1 MRNEYTSF
9 LIDRRRRTDGRG
21 NVTLDIVESWV
32 RWTGAVAAFVCLM
45 AALAG
50 MARGMCRPR
59 GRTTG
64 LARQVLRLPAYLLI
78 GVVFFGP
85 CFLLWRPLPLALTAS
100 ARIVAL
106 ALGALLYFP
115 GLALYLWAR
124 LTLGEM
130 YNVSSSMGAQLY
142 ADHRLVTHGPF
153 AFVRHPMYLGII
165 LASVAGLFIYRTW
178 TLVFTT
184 VTFLGLALRAR
195 REEQALAAE
204 FGEQWEGYCR
214 RVPGWIP
221 HTLRRR

>member
-1 MRNEYTSF
+1 MR
-9 LIDRRRRTDGRG
+9 
-21 NVTLDIVESWV
+21 LDIVEWWV
-32 RWTGAVAAFVCLM
+32 HWAGAVATSVCLI

-50 MARGMCRPR
+50 MARGLRRPR

-64 LARQVLRLPAYLLI
+64 LARRVLRLPAYLLI
-78 GVVFFGP
+78 GVLFFGP
-85 CFLLWRPLPLALTAS
+85 CFLLWRPLPLALSAS
-100 ARIVAL
+100 ARAVAL
-106 ALGALLYFP
+106 ALGALLCFP

-165 LASVAGLFIYRTW
+165 LASAGGLLIYRTW
-178 TLVFTT
+178 TLLFTI
-184 VTFLGLALRAR
+184 VTFLGLVLRAW

-204 FGEQWEGYCR
+204 FGERWEEYCWQ
-214 RVPGWIP
+214 VPGWIP
-221 HTLRRR
+221 RILRRR

>member
-1 MRNEYTSF
+1 MR
-9 LIDRRRRTDGRG
+9 
-21 NVTLDIVESWV
+21 LDIVEWWV
-32 RWTGAVAAFVCLM
+32 RWVGAVSALVCLL

-50 MARGMCRPR
+50 MARGLRRPR

-64 LARQVLRLPAYLLI
+64 LARQVMRLPTYLLI
-78 GVVFFGP
+78 SVLFFGP
-85 CFLLWRPLPLALTAS
+85 CVLLWRPLPLTLSTP

-106 ALGALLYFP
+106 VVGTLLYLP

-153 AFVRHPMYLGII
+153 AFVRHPMYVGII
-165 LASVAGLFIYRTW
+165 LASVGGLLIYRTW
-178 TLVFTT
+178 TVVFTT
-184 VTFLGLALRAR
+184 VTFLGLVLRAR

-204 FGEQWEGYCR
+204 FSEQWKEYCR

-221 HTLRRR
+221 RILGRR